1 MSEKNQS
8 DGESNS
14 LRTPAC
20 DSCRTRK
27 IRCDRKTTCSSCQT
41 ARIVCRTT
49 KRHTEKR
56 QRVLVSGRYERELE
70 DVTGRLAG
78 LERTLQRLLDD
89 PNTSGRSPRN
99 SSPALP
105 TPSDNQLIER
115 DVDFAGDSSFVA
127 HSKDVTQAFE
137 RTLNTSPIPSSI
149 RDVSAAVATLRTFLN
164 ENSGADG
171 EDSLPANQPLRELV
185 HYPDLSNLT
194 LPPMPAVLRLLR
206 HCKVHQHRFFFE
218 TPTLDAQ
225 YLTELCQKIYFPT
238 DEYTIATFITVHV
251 SLNCLF
257 RQLPKA
263 VAQELNF
270 SASELRE
277 LVATCAKNAETAMLN
292 LRMYMEANYENI
304 EALLFASMMALELS
318 RPSLSWTLI
327 SSAARMVQDAGYH
340 RLPSY
345 TTAPECTKK
354 RVVFWIVYA
363 LDHSMALNL
372 GRSPNLHDCD
382 ITVDRPRVPE
392 ELENSYGQVY
402 MSWMDFAELQ
412 GQIYE
417 QLYCPRAQRQTAE
430 MRANLARALA
440 QRVID
445 MKTRFSIDPDS
456 IHSPEF
462 GEESILSMQIVFES
476 TLTLVY
482 RTIPPQPLPSGR
494 QHHPLKFC
502 EEAIASARQAL
513 TMHKHAWNVLKDRET
528 DEWHSFLQW
537 TVLWCPFIPYT
548 VLFGNVIADRN
559 ANDLELLGNVVGF
572 MEAVANM
579 GPGIGKLHR
588 ACRTFY
594 QIATIYL
601 SQPGSD
607 VAASMSQGLN
617 KSSHASIQHPLQHGS
632 SVPVEYGV
640 HPNDTMIP
648 DLPLFPQDWD
658 VMLDGWDLGT
668 DGGPGVM
675 STFLEQYLPSSDD
688 VRNDMSTDRQQPFG

>member
-1 MSEKNQS
+1 MSEENQS

-14 LRTPAC
+14 LRTPAV
-20 DSCRTRK
+20 RATAVGLE
-27 IRCDRKTTCSSCQT
+27 SCQT

-49 KRHTEKR
+49 KRNAEKR

-70 DVTGRLAG
+70 DVTGRLSG
-78 LERTLQRLLDD
+78 LERTLQRLLDE
-89 PNTSGRSPRN
+89 PNTAGRSSRT
-99 SSPALP
+99 SSPAVP

-137 RTLNTSPIPSSI
+137 KTLNTSPISSSI
-149 RDVSAAVATLRTFLN
+149 RDVSAAVATLRNFLN
-164 ENSGADG
+164 ENSGTVAEG
-171 EDSLPANQPLRELV
+171 SMPVNKPLREAV
-185 HYPDLSNLT
+185 HYPELANLT

-206 HCKVHQHRFFFE
+206 HCKVHRHRFFFE
-218 TPTLDAQ
+218 TPTIDVQ

-251 SLNCLF
+251 SLNYLF

-263 VAQELNF
+263 VAQELGF
-270 SASELRE
+270 TTTELRA
-277 LVATCAKNAETAMLN
+277 LAATCSKNAETAMLS

-417 QLYCPRAQRQTAE
+417 QLYCPRAQRQTTE
-430 MRANLARALA
+430 VRANLARALA
-440 QRVID
+440 FKVTD
-445 MKTRFSIDPDS
+445 MKTRFNIDPGS
-456 IHSPEF
+456 IPSPEF
-462 GEESILSMQIVFES
+462 GEESMLSMQIVFES

-482 RTIPPQPLPSGR
+482 RTIPPEPLPSGR

-502 EEAIASARQAL
+502 NEAIESARQAL
-513 TMHKHAWNVLKDRET
+513 TMHKYAWNALKDRET

-559 ANDLELLGNVVGF
+559 SDDLGLLGNVVSF

-579 GPGIGKLHR
+579 GPGIGKLYR
-588 ACRTFY
+588 ACRIFY
-594 QIATIYL
+594 QIASIYL

-607 VAASMSQGLN
+607 VAASVSQGLG
-617 KSSHASIQHPLQHGS
+617 SSSYASTRHPLQHGS
-632 SVPVEYGV
+632 FAPLENGM
-640 HPNDTMIP
+640 HLGDTMIP

-668 DGGPGVM
+668 DSGPGAM
-675 STFLEQYLPSSDD
+675 STFLEQYLPSDEG
-688 VRNDMSTDRQQPFG
+688 VRNDVPTDGQEPFA